1 MLGAD
6 FGGVAMS
13 MDQELELL
21 LRVTQHQVDMA
32 ELIDPAERLRLVGEL
47 MCHWGEQRRL
57 IGLKASLGS
66 QMGTIMEWKGAAPR
80 GGVSGH
86 RILVAG
92 AGLDHSAAE
101 VDAAVV
107 QLGRRDKRGETL
119 AKLAEM
125 RYFLGFTIR
134 EQMRGVGLA
143 EDADRTYRNWIKAL
157 HSQVFAILAAR
168 TGRARQHTVRR
179 VGMRLACSIKPT

>member
-1 MLGAD
+1 
-6 FGGVAMS
+6 MS
-13 MDQELELL
+13 MDQEMGLL
-21 LRVTQHQVDMA
+21 LRVAQHQADMA

-57 IGLKASLGS
+57 VGLKASLGS

-80 GGVSGH
+80 GGISGH

-134 EQMRGVGLA
+134 EQMREVGLA
-143 EDADRTYRNWIKAL
+143 EDADRTYRNWVKAL

-179 VGMRLACSIKPT
+179 VGMRLACSIKST

>member
-1 MLGAD
+1 
-6 FGGVAMS
+6 MS
-13 MDQELELL
+13 MDQELGLL
-21 LRVTQHQVDMA
+21 LRVTQHRVDVA
-32 ELIDPAERLRLVGEL
+32 ELIDSAERLRLVGEL
-47 MCHWGEQRRL
+47 MRHWGEQRRL
-57 IGLKASLGS
+57 VGLEASLGS

-92 AGLDHSAAE
+92 AGLDHPAAE

-125 RYFLGFTIR
+125 RYFLGFTVR
-134 EQMRGVGLA
+134 EQMRVVGLA
-143 EDADRTYRNWIKAL
+143 EDADRTYRNWVKAL
-157 HSQVFAILAAR
+157 HLQVFAILAAR
-168 TGRARQHTVRR
+168 SGRVRQQTVRR
-179 VGMRLACSIKPT
+179 VGMRRACAEDAPK

>member
-1 MLGAD
+1 
-6 FGGVAMS
+6 MS
-13 MDQELELL
+13 MDRESGLL
-21 LRVTQHQVDMA
+21 LRVTQHQVDIG
-32 ELIDPAERLRLVGEL
+32 ELIDSAERLQLVGEL
-47 MCHWGEQRRL
+47 MRHWGEQRRL
-57 IGLKASLGS
+57 GGLEASLGS

-92 AGLDHSAAE
+92 AGLDHPAAE

-125 RYFLGFTIR
+125 RYVLGFTIR
-134 EQMRGVGLA
+134 EQMRVVGLA

-157 HSQVFAILAAR
+157 HLQVFAILAAR
-168 TGRARQHTVRR
+168 SGRVRQQTVRR
-179 VGMRLACSIKPT
+179 VGMRRLCAEDAPK